1 MLSSLRVQIAGC
13 ILVIVSY
20 GTKINVLYWANIQNL
35 LFSETA
41 DWIRKFIKTRV
52 SLEYSRS
59 VLQILLFKSKLFHY
73 LTS

>member
-59 VLQILLFKSKLFHY
+59 VLEILLFKSK
-73 LTS
+73 